1 MADVDDP
8 IEISDDSASS
18 DEGIVKEKKKKHKH
32 KKHKKK
38 HSTSD
43 KHKHKHKRKRHKHDK
58 GDGDEKDKKKPG
70 KLEESD
76 LERLEAAR
84 AALRAELNGDSGNA
98 IGLVAQGYG
107 TDSEEEGEIKDLSYT
122 EEPGSTGKRA
132 AKERSSGK
140 ADAKDDILDLIR
152 EARESQRHHQR
163 GERGH
168 GRDQKNG
175 VKERG
180 SRSPSLTEFAD
191 TLLDSVEVGS
201 NKRRSSPHRRR
212 DGSRDRERRS
222 KRSTSPSRQ
231 HSSRDERRDR
241 EGDRRR
247 DEEKRAE
254 DRRRDEER
262 RREEDQRREEE
273 RRREVERRRDREK
286 REEERHR
293 RLEDERRDRRQE
305 LDRRREDDRRMR
317 HRNGSRSPFR
327 RRDDRR
333 DRSRSRDR
341 RRRRGDYYSKPTD
354 KFKDSL
360 SEGMTV
366 QHESSDGEELDVD
379 IPQDESDEDAEI
391 AMRRKMRR
399 ALVMRLGAE
408 SDIPGL
414 DVATNESTPPPE
426 DKAEGQRGHGSDS
439 SSSSGLD
446 SDDDD
451 EMADQVLR
459 DLEEE
464 SQDFEKSMDEKRS
477 ALRDS
482 ISSENGE
489 KKKKS
494 NGTADMF
501 AEDNDMFSETYS
513 SPGFVRPVG
522 GVHDNP
528 NLMDNWDDA
537 EGYYRVRISET
548 LDKRYNVYGYT
559 GQGVFSNV
567 VRGRDA
573 ARGTQDVAIKI
584 IRNNEMMHKTGLKEL
599 EFLRKLNDADP
610 DDKFHCL
617 RLYRHF
623 FHKNHLC
630 LVFESLSMNLRE
642 VLKKYGKDIGLHI
655 KAVRSYSQ
663 QLFLALKL
671 LKRCSILHAD
681 IKPDN
686 ILVNESK
693 LVLKLCDFGSASHV
707 SENDITPYLVSR
719 FYRAPE
725 IIIGMG
731 YDHAI
736 DMWSVG
742 CTIYELYTGKILF
755 PGNSNN
761 EMLKFVMDVKGKMPN
776 KMIRKGMFK
785 EQHFDG
791 NYNFLYHEVD
801 KVTQREKVTVL
812 SNINPNKD
820 LLAEMVGYQRLPD
833 DQLRKVAQLKDL
845 LERTIMLDP
854 SKRLSIN
861 QALTHHFIQEK
872 L

>member
-8 IEISDDSASS
+8 IEISDDSGSS
-18 DEGIVKEKKKKHKH
+18 DEGILKEKKKKHKH

-58 GDGDEKDKKKPG
+58 GDGDEKEKKKPG

-84 AALRAELNGDSGNA
+84 AALRAELNGDTSNA
-98 IGLVAQGYG
+98 IGLIAQGYG

-122 EEPGSTGKRA
+122 EESGSTEKRA
-132 AKERSSGK
+132 TKERSSSKPEG
-140 ADAKDDILDLIR
+140 KDDILDLIR
-152 EARESQRHHQR
+152 EARESQRHR

-168 GRDQKNG
+168 GREQKNG

-191 TLLDSVEVGS
+191 TLLDSVDVIS

-212 DGSRDRERRS
+212 DGSRDRDRRS

-231 HSSRDERRDR
+231 HSARDERRDR
-241 EGDRRR
+241 ESDRRR
-247 DEEKRAE
+247 DEDKRNE

-262 RREEDQRREEE
+262 RREEERREED
-273 RRREVERRRDREK
+273 RRREVERRREREK
-286 REEERHR
+286 REEERYR
-293 RLEDERRDRRQE
+293 RQEDERRDRRLE
-305 LDRRREDDRRMR
+305 MDRRREDDRRMR
-317 HRNGSRSPFR
+317 HRNGSRSPQR
-327 RRDDRR
+327 RRDDRSY
-333 DRSRSRDR
+333 RSRSRDR
-341 RRRRGDYYSKPTD
+341 RRRRGDDSSKPRD

-360 SEGMTV
+360 SEGMTL
-366 QHESSDGEELDVD
+366 QHESSDSEELDVE
-379 IPQDESDEDAEI
+379 IPQDESEEEAEI

-408 SDIPGL
+408 GAIPGL
-414 DVATNESTPPPE
+414 DIESSQPTPPPE
-426 DKAEGQRGHGSDS
+426 EDRAEGQHGHGSDDS
-439 SSSSGLD
+439 SSSD
-446 SDDDD
+446 TNSDDDD
-451 EMADQVLR
+451 EMANKVLR

-477 ALRDS
+477 ALRES
-482 ISSENGE
+482 ITDTNAE

-501 AEDNDMFSETYS
+501 AEDNDMFSENYS
-513 SPGFVRPVG
+513 SPGFVRPLG

-573 ARGTQDVAIKI
+573 ARGSQDVAIKI

-785 EQHFDG
+785 EQHFDS

-861 QALTHHFIQEK
+861 QELTHHFIQEK